1 MAKKKQQHRNK
12 KKKNRNQKA
21 ASSQSANAADSDRDV
36 ATKNYVDSLLTN
48 SDSAM
53 KKYTN
58 LTEEEWAN
66 VSKEDMKK
74 VCDKSMVCYY
84 YNIYGLLYIYYICNN
99 LTHKTSFIYVLQ
111 YII

>member
-21 ASSQSANAADSDRDV
+21 AASSQSANAADSDSRDV
-36 ATKNYVDSLLTN
+36 AAKNYVDSLLTN
-48 SDSAM
+48 SDNAM

-74 VCDKSMVCYY
+74 VCDNSMV
-84 YNIYGLLYIYYICNN
+84 
-99 LTHKTSFIYVLQ
+99 
-111 YII
+111 

>member
-1 MAKKKQQHRNK
+1 MAKKKPQHRNK

-21 ASSQSANAADSDRDV
+21 AASSSQSANAADSDSRDV

-48 SDSAM
+48 SDNAM

-74 VCDKSMVCYY
+74 VCDKSIGVI
-84 YNIYGLLYIYYICNN
+84 NIFFAIISRTRLY
-99 LTHKTSFIYVLQ
+99 
-111 YII
+111 

>member
-21 ASSQSANAADSDRDV
+21 AASSQSANANAADSDSRDV
-36 ATKNYVDSLLTN
+36 AAKNYVDSLLTN
-48 SDSAM
+48 SDNAM

-74 VCDKSMVCYY
+74 VCDKSKVWL
-84 YNIYGLLYIYYICNN
+84 IY
-99 LTHKTSFIYVLQ
+99 FLQ
-111 YII
+111 